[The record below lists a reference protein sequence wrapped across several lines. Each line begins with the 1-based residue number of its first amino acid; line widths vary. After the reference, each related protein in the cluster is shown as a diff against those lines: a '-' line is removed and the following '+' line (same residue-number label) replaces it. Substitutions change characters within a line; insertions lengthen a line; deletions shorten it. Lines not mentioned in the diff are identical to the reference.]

1 MNLPAIGM
9 GTFGS
14 DRYDAA
20 TVAKAVEEALDVG
33 YKLFDCAS
41 VYGNE
46 DMIGEVF
53 ARAFAKGVKRDEI
66 YVMSKVWN
74 DSHANGKVKE
84 SCVKTLRD
92 LRLEYLD
99 VYFMHWPFPNTH
111 AIGCDGDS
119 RNKQSRPFFADEFMS
134 VWRQMEDLKREG
146 YVKEIAMSNM
156 TEAKLKAVLPLCKE
170 KPFALESELHP
181 TFAQSKLRKMCE
193 EKGIVNIGYC
203 PLGSPNRPERDR
215 TPEDIADTG
224 IKPVLDIASARGIS
238 PAQACIAWAVNNGI
252 IPIPFSS
259 KRCNLASNLRA
270 ASLKLSEEELEIL
283 NGADRG
289 NRLIKGQVF
298 LWEGSCDWHDLW
310 DEDGRLA
317 TWKKSAQGW
326 QKI

>member
-1 MNLPAIGM
+1 
-9 GTFGS
+9 
-14 DRYDAA
+14 
-20 TVAKAVEEALDVG
+20 
-33 YKLFDCAS
+33 
-41 VYGNE
+41 
-46 DMIGEVF
+46 
-53 ARAFAKGVKRDEI
+53 
-66 YVMSKVWN
+66 
-74 DSHANGKVKE
+74 
-84 SCVKTLRD
+84 
-92 LRLEYLD
+92 
-99 VYFMHWPFPNTH
+99 MHWPFPNTH
-111 AIGCDGDS
+111 AVGCGGES
-119 RNKQSRPFFADEFMS
+119 RNKQSRPFFVDEFMS
-134 VWRQMEDLKREG
+134 AWRQMEELKSEG

-193 EKGIVNIGYC
+193 ENGIVNIGYC

-215 TPEDIADTG
+215 TPQDVADTS

-238 PAQACIAWAVNNGI
+238 PVQVCIAWAVNNGI

-259 KRCNLASNLRA
+259 KRRNLESNLSA
-270 ASLKLSEEELEIL
+270 ASIKLSEEEIEIL
-283 NGADRG
+283 DGADRG

-298 LWEGSCDWHDLW
+298 LWEGSNDWRDLW